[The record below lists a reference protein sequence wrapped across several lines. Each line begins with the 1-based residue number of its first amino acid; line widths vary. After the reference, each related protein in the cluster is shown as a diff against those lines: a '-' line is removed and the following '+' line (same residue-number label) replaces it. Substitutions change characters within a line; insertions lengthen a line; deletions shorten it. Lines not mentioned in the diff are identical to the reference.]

1 METIA
6 VLFTYSISVYG
17 IAWILTKSR
26 LFSFYRNLIHNV
38 DTRIQWKFAKRKT
51 PLWWKIPRFISK
63 EIRYF
68 SNCIV
73 CNSAW
78 VGALISISSNN
89 NNVLYTYIGVSNPLD
104 LLTWV
109 GYSCGITWL
118 IASKFGDAD

>member
-1 METIA
+1 METITA
-6 VLFTYSISVYG
+6 IFVYSISVYG

-26 LFSFYRNLIHNV
+26 LFSFYRDIVLSIFIK
-38 DTRIQWKFAKRKT
+38 TRDKNFKENNFLTKTALFLAEEWK
-51 PLWWKIPRFISK
+51 
-63 EIRYF
+63 YF

-78 VGALISISSNN
+78 VGALISITSAKNS
-89 NNVLYTYIGVSNPLD
+89 VLYGYIVVSNPLD

-118 IASKFGDAD
+118 IAITSGDAE